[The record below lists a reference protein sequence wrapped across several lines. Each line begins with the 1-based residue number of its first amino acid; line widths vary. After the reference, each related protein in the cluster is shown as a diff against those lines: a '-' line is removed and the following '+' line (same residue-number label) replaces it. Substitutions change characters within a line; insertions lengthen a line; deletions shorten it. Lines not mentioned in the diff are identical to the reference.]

1 MITSD
6 IVRALGKN
14 FRFAT
19 RLLHIDERGER
30 TYFILASE
38 KSLIRV
44 DDAAQCI
51 PLTYLPSTQISP
63 DVLDALSQQGFTLRS
78 CPKGAAIRTGQ
89 TVYKSFKMEKISFK
103 DEKNVENSV

>member
-38 KSLIRV
+38 KK
-44 DDAAQCI
+44 
-51 PLTYLPSTQISP
+51 P
-63 DVLDALSQQGFTLRS
+63 DPR
-78 CPKGAAIRTGQ
+78 R
-89 TVYKSFKMEKISFK
+89 
-103 DEKNVENSV
+103 

>member
-1 MITSD
+1 MIASD

-51 PLTYLPSTQISP
+51 PLTYLPLHTNIP
-63 DVLDALSQQGFTLRS
+63 G
-78 CPKGAAIRTGQ
+78 CP
-89 TVYKSFKMEKISFK
+89 
-103 DEKNVENSV
+103 

>member
-51 PLTYLPSTQISP
+51 PRTYLPSTQISP
-63 DVLDALSQQGFTLRS
+63 DVLDVLSQQGFTLRS
-78 CPKGAAIRTGQ
+78 CPKAKQKTQ
-89 TVYKSFKMEKISFK
+89 
-103 DEKNVENSV
+103 

>member
-19 RLLHIDERGER
+19 RLLHIDERGVR

-63 DVLDALSQQGFTLRS
+63 DVLDVLSQQGFTLRS
-78 CPKGAAIRTGQ
+78 CPKAKQKAQ
-89 TVYKSFKMEKISFK
+89 
-103 DEKNVENSV
+103 